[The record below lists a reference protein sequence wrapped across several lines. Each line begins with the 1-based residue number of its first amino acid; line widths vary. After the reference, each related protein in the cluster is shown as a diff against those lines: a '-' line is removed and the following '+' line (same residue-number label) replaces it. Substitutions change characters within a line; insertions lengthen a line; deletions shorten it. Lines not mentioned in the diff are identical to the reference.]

1 MKGVISTDGTSM
13 EELQNQLDVYPGMVN
28 RDLATDVA
36 TQDVLLQMNHKIHD
50 FVSMLLMVAVRK
62 TSFVFSQRLFC
73 SCGTDSCFVEEW
85 QRDCDLVFLSNGLG
99 DPASLQ
105 EPIQK

>member
-36 TQDVLLQMNHKIHD
+36 TQDV
-50 FVSMLLMVAVRK
+50 FVANEPENPRFRVNVID
-62 TSFVFSQRLFC
+62 
-73 SCGTDSCFVEEW
+73 G
-85 QRDCDLVFLSNGLG
+85 GL
-99 DPASLQ
+99 
-105 EPIQK
+105 